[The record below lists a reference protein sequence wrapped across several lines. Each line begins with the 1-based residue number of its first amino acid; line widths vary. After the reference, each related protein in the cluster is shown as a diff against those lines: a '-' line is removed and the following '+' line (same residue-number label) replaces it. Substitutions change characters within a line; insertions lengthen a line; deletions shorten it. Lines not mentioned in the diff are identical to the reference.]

1 MSLVLDVLIHE
12 IGSQSNPG
20 LKYQV
25 RLRRDDAG
33 HCWLSCGCP
42 SWTKGPYQAGKP
54 VHLRYCKHTDRT
66 IIEKPFELS
75 RHGYIV
81 NTFIPNNL
89 PALPALEEI
98 KKLSKPK
105 KFEPVKTGLS
115 RKVRK

>member
-12 IGSQSNPG
+12 VGSQYNPEI
-20 LKYQV
+20 KYQV

-33 HCWLSCGCP
+33 HYWLSCGCP
-42 SWTKGPYQAGKP
+42 SWTKGLYQVGKP
-54 VHLRYCKHTDRT
+54 VHSRYCKHTDRT
-66 IIEKPFELS
+66 IIEKPFELI
-75 RHGYIV
+75 RYGYIV
-81 NTFIPNNL
+81 DTSISNFL